1 MSFSLSNIPRVK
13 DIKKRNGETKKELVA
28 KCYVLIKE
36 QDKITKLI
44 RLALKNYLAERLE
57 HTSTTNLSYELLQ
70 DNIKELLE
78 YCCDRS
84 YNNITEKDVINSEN
98 KILQHIKWCTEYH
111 NTKRLVFKEEDYN
124 MYGLNSKDLGKVE
137 VFDDT
142 DKDME
147 AYLAYLEKIGG

>member
-13 DIKKRNGETKKELVA
+13 EIKKKNGETKKELVA

-36 QDKITKLI
+36 QDKVTKLI

-78 YCCDRS
+78 YCCNKS
-84 YNNITEKDVINSEN
+84 YDDITEKDVINSEN

-111 NTKRLVFKEEDYN
+111 NTKRLIFKEEDYG